1 MACSGFFNFI
11 IMTYLFLAILAVALY
26 AGAAIGNKILFLLLE
41 PEAPL
46 PALNF
51 WLTHFLMLAFSSW
64 ALYAV
69 NNGQSYELALGFLVL
84 SIAVFMGQMLK
95 IRQILI
101 QLAQK

>member
-1 MACSGFFNFI
+1 
-11 IMTYLFLAILAVALY
+11 MTYLFLVLLAVALY
-26 AGAAIGNKILFLLLE
+26 AGAAIGNKILFLLLA
-41 PEAPL
+41 PQAPL

-69 NNGQSYELALGFLVL
+69 NNGQSYELALGALSL
-84 SIAVFMGQMLK
+84 SILVFMGQLLK
-95 IRQILI
+95 IRQILV